1 MRQELKRRTSELN
14 MHKVERKDIKPLPVH
29 LEDQMEFP
37 LNYLQTQHELSL
49 PQYPVPGHLRI
60 LSMQDKQQN
69 NLWGGGERN
78 CKNLI
83 ISQMSCY
90 MIHKKLKLERI

>member
-14 MHKVERKDIKPLPVH
+14 MHKVDRKDIKPLPVH

-60 LSMQDKQQN
+60 LSMQDKQQD
-69 NLWGGGERN
+69 NLWEGGGGR
-78 CKNLI
+78 
-83 ISQMSCY
+83 
-90 MIHKKLKLERI
+90 KKKETVKT